1 MKRTRTI
8 ITALALTGAL
18 AVGAVAATTVQKIT
32 ADLRPDM
39 TVQVDGEARTML
51 DQKGNIVY
59 PISYN
64 GTTYLPVR
72 ALGEILGQEVKW
84 DSKTQ
89 TVILTEKTWETVE
102 QYATI
107 DAVEK
112 AMTAAEQDV
121 AGLKPAGTYTER
133 AKQYAAQ
140 MVKLEAIR
148 SSLDALVAKNQE
160 DFRSGAIDY
169 KAFNAMQDR
178 TGPVD
183 VRLKDAQ
190 AALEKK
196 TIADDTGR
204 LTAYQESDSALKTL
218 ESRTAELEKA
228 VKDLAPASDYAGR
241 VKQYQELSAKL
252 SAHNKDVAA
261 RAEIINEDLRQQ
273 RLSYDEYNSLSARVG
288 SLDTR
293 MKDAQASLEKK
304 TIADDADR
312 RTAYEQSDAAI
323 KDLESR
329 MSALNTEIKNLKV
342 AGDYAG
348 RIKQYFALDEKLS
361 ALAKDLSARYG
372 VINDDLR
379 QGRLTYSEYNAL
391 SQRAGTVDVTLKD
404 ARSTLERKIFQG
416 EEEKPD
422 PKPDE
427 GNKTAYDRYAAQ
439 ISDLDNRADKLW
451 KDVENYKV
459 PNNSHSNKQQH
470 REIFNKIDKLDDE
483 IDDLEDAIERAYKKG
498 DLSKSQYRSL
508 ENSLDKVDDKLED
521 MEDHLEHRLGIDD

>member
-1 MKRTRTI
+1 MKRMRTAV
-8 ITALALTGAL
+8 TALALTGAL

-72 ALGEILGQEVKW
+72 ALGEILGQNVAW
-84 DSKTQ
+84 DSATQ

-107 DAVEK
+107 GAVEK
-112 AMTAAEQDV
+112 AMTAAEQDITS
-121 AGLKPAGTYTER
+121 LKAAGTYTER

-140 MVKLEAIR
+140 MVKLESVR
-148 SSLDALVAKNQE
+148 SSLEALVEKNQE

-178 TGPVD
+178 TGAVD

-196 TIADDTGR
+196 TIADD
-204 LTAYQESDSALKTL
+204 S
-218 ESRTAELEKA
+218 
-228 VKDLAPASDYAGR
+228 
-241 VKQYQELSAKL
+241 
-252 SAHNKDVAA
+252 
-261 RAEIINEDLRQQ
+261 
-273 RLSYDEYNSLSARVG
+273 
-288 SLDTR
+288 
-293 MKDAQASLEKK
+293 
-304 TIADDADR
+304 DR
-312 RTAYEQSDAAI
+312 RTAYEQSAAAL
-323 KDLESR
+323 KDLERR
-329 MSALNTEIKNLKV
+329 MSALKTEIAELKA

-348 RIKQYFALDEKLS
+348 RIKQYFDMDEKLS
-361 ALAKDLSARYG
+361 ALAKDVSARYG

-391 SQRAGTVDVTLKD
+391 SQRAGDVDVSLKD
-404 ARSTLERKIFQG
+404 ARASLEQKIFQG
-416 EEEKPD
+416 EEEQPD

-427 GNKTAYDRYAAQ
+427 GNKTVYDRYAAK
-439 ISDLDNRADKLW
+439 ISDLDGRADKLW
-451 KDVENYKV
+451 KDVEGYK
-459 PNNSHSNKQQH
+459 PANNGHSNKQQH
-470 REIFNKIDKLDDE
+470 KAIFNKIDALDDE
-483 IDDLEDAIERAYKKG
+483 TDDLEDAIEHSYKKG
-498 DLSKSQYRSL
+498 ELSKSQYRAL

-521 MEDHLEHRLGIDD
+521 MEDYLEHRLGIDD

>member
-1 MKRTRTI
+1 MKRMRTAV
-8 ITALALTGAL
+8 TALALTGAL

-72 ALGEILGQEVKW
+72 ALGEILGQNVAW
-84 DSKTQ
+84 DSATQ

-107 DAVEK
+107 GAVEK
-112 AMTAAEQDV
+112 AMTAAEQDI
-121 AGLKPAGTYTER
+121 ASLKAAGTYTER

-140 MVKLEAIR
+140 MVKLESVR
-148 SSLDALVAKNQE
+148 SSLEALVEKNQE

-169 KAFNAMQDR
+169 RAFNAMQDR
-178 TGPVD
+178 TGAVD

-196 TIADDTGR
+196 TIADDSGR
-204 LTAYQESDSALKTL
+204 LTAYQEADSALKTL

-228 VKDLAPASDYAGR
+228 VKSLSPASDYAGR
-241 VKQYQELSAKL
+241 VKQYQELSEKL
-252 SAHNKDVAA
+252 SAHSRDVAA

-273 RLSYDEYNSLSARVG
+273 RLSYDDYNTLSARAG
-288 SLDTR
+288 SLDVR
-293 MKDAQASLEKK
+293 LKDAQAALEKK
-304 TIADDADR
+304 TIADDSDR
-312 RTAYEQSDAAI
+312 RTAYEQSAAAL
-323 KDLESR
+323 KDLERR
-329 MSALNTEIKNLKV
+329 MSALKTEIAELKA

-348 RIKQYFALDEKLS
+348 RIKQYFDMDEKLS
-361 ALAKDLSARYG
+361 ALAKDVSARYG

-391 SQRAGTVDVTLKD
+391 SQRAGDVDVSLKD
-404 ARSTLERKIFQG
+404 ARASLEQKIFQG
-416 EEEKPD
+416 EEEQPD

-427 GNKTAYDRYAAQ
+427 GNKTVYDRYAAK
-439 ISDLDNRADKLW
+439 ISDLDGRADKLW
-451 KDVENYKV
+451 KDVEGYK
-459 PNNSHSNKQQH
+459 PANNGHSNKQQH
-470 REIFNKIDKLDDE
+470 KAIFNKIDALDDE
-483 IDDLEDAIERAYKKG
+483 TDDLEDAIEHSYKKG
-498 DLSKSQYRSL
+498 ELSKSQYRAL

-521 MEDHLEHRLGIDD
+521 MEDYLEHRLGIDD

>member
-1 MKRTRTI
+1 MKRMRTAVI
-8 ITALALTGAL
+8 ALALTGAL

-72 ALGEILGQEVKW
+72 ALGEILGQNVAW
-84 DSKTQ
+84 DSATQ

-112 AMTAAEQDV
+112 AMTAAEQDI
-121 AGLKPAGTYTER
+121 ASLKAAGTYTER

-140 MVKLEAIR
+140 MVKLESVR
-148 SSLDALVAKNQE
+148 SSLEALVEKNQE

-169 KAFNAMQDR
+169 RDFNAMQDR
-178 TGPVD
+178 TGAVD

-196 TIADDTGR
+196 TIADD
-204 LTAYQESDSALKTL
+204 S
-218 ESRTAELEKA
+218 
-228 VKDLAPASDYAGR
+228 
-241 VKQYQELSAKL
+241 
-252 SAHNKDVAA
+252 
-261 RAEIINEDLRQQ
+261 
-273 RLSYDEYNSLSARVG
+273 
-288 SLDTR
+288 
-293 MKDAQASLEKK
+293 
-304 TIADDADR
+304 DR
-312 RTAYEQSDAAI
+312 RTAYEQSAAAL
-323 KDLESR
+323 KDLERR
-329 MSALNTEIKNLKV
+329 MSALKTEIAELKA

-348 RIKQYFALDEKLS
+348 RIKQYFAMDEKLS
-361 ALAKDLSARYG
+361 ALAKDVSARYG

-391 SQRAGTVDVTLKD
+391 SQRAGDVDVSLKD
-404 ARSTLERKIFQG
+404 ARASLEQKIFQG
-416 EEEKPD
+416 EEEQPD

-427 GNKTAYDRYAAQ
+427 GNKTVYDRYAAK
-439 ISDLDNRADKLW
+439 ISDLDGRTDKLW
-451 KDVENYKV
+451 KDVEGYK
-459 PNNSHSNKQQH
+459 PANNGHSNKQQH
-470 REIFNKIDKLDDE
+470 KAIFNKIDALDDE
-483 IDDLEDAIERAYKKG
+483 TDDLEDAIEHSYKKG
-498 DLSKSQYRSL
+498 ELSKSQYRAL

-521 MEDHLEHRLGIDD
+521 MEDYLEHRLGIDD